1 VENLWPE
8 IGSLGAA
15 PTCFYMVN
23 KYFIWCYIKIAWK
36 KMIPTFLTCYFPRV
50 ARYIRSL
57 SQIIMNLLNSNQ
69 PHADLQNVLTLVWC
83 LWKFRATSVS
93 TQSLPGSSLL
103 RVVGYLLLSGGLF
116 VQCFC
121 PGTRQ
126 TTALPSVT
134 EKTVGKQTMHG
145 KVQKKK
151 TRGKHPKLAN
161 T

>member
-1 VENLWPE
+1 
-8 IGSLGAA
+8 
-15 PTCFYMVN
+15 
-23 KYFIWCYIKIAWK
+23 
-36 KMIPTFLTCYFPRV
+36 
-50 ARYIRSL
+50 
-57 SQIIMNLLNSNQ
+57 MNLLNSNQ

-145 KVQKKK
+145 KVQKKN
-151 TRGKHPKLAN
+151 TRETPKIGKHVRKHTAKALSKLAK
-161 T
+161 THTAKRRTWQSLGAYGGGSLS